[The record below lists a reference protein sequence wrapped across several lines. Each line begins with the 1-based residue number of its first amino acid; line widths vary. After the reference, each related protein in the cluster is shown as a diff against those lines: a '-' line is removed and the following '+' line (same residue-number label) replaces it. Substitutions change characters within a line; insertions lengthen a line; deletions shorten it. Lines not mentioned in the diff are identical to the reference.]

1 MKRWA
6 ALLRGVNLGGRKLLS
21 SDLKAITESLGYQ
34 RVETLLASGNVV
46 FDSVESGSE
55 IERRLEEAFEKQGL
69 KTDVMVRD
77 LAGMRAVIAANPY
90 PEAAEDHPS
99 HMLVTFHRDPV
110 PEGPL
115 ERHVEIH
122 LGPERLQAVGRE
134 LYIDYTSQ
142 QTMRDS
148 KLLQTMAKAK
158 FPKIATARN
167 WNTVNKLAAML
178 ADE

>member
-1 MKRWA
+1 VKRWA

-21 SDLKAITESLGYQ
+21 TDLKAITESQGYA

-46 FDSVESGSE
+46 FDCAESGPE
-55 IERRLEEAFEKQGL
+55 IERRLEAAFLQHGL
-69 KTDVMVRD
+69 KTDVIVRD
-77 LAGMRAVIAANPY
+77 LDEMRAAIAANPY
-90 PEAAEDHPS
+90 SEAAIDHPS
-99 HMLVTFHRDPV
+99 HVLVTFHRDTF
-110 PEGPL
+110 PEGPI
-115 ERHVEIH
+115 ERHAEIH
-122 LGPERLQAVGRE
+122 LGPERMQAIGRE
-134 LYIDYTSQ
+134 LYVDYTSQ
-142 QTMRDS
+142 QAMRDS

>member
-21 SDLKAITESLGYQ
+21 TDLKAVTESLGYA

-46 FDSVESGSE
+46 FDTADSGPE
-55 IERRLEEAFEKQGL
+55 IERRLEEALEKHGL

-77 LAGMRAVIAANPY
+77 LAGMQAAIAANPY
-90 PEAAEDHPS
+90 AEAVLDHPS
-99 HMLVTFHRDPV
+99 HVLVTFHRDPF
-110 PEGPL
+110 PEGTI
-115 ERHVEIH
+115 ERHDAIH
-122 LGPERLQAVGRE
+122 SGPERMQAIGRE
-134 LYIDYTSQ
+134 LYVDYTSQ
-142 QTMRDS
+142 QAMRDS

-178 ADE
+178 ADA